1 MSNSFGRCFRITSFG
16 ESHGRCVGVVVDG
29 CPAGLKL
36 SEKVIQRDLDR
47 RRPAQSLITSS
58 RDESDRVELL
68 SGVFQGYTTGAP
80 ICMVVENVDIDSRPY
95 EKLKSTPRPGHADYA
110 AYIKY
115 GGFADYRG
123 GGRFSG
129 RITAGFVMAGSVA
142 KKLLKEVLQVEV
154 LAHCCE
160 IGGIKAKE
168 STFEEIKMNVEENP
182 VRCADL
188 EAAEKMLQAVE
199 EASKVGD
206 SLGGTVEC
214 IVNPIPAGIGDPI
227 FNTLEGDISKALF
240 SIPAVKSVEFGA
252 GNLFSRLRGS
262 ASNDAY
268 VIKNGRV
275 LTETNRAGGILGGIS
290 NGMPIIC
297 RATFK
302 PTPSLGLPQRTV
314 DLSSGE
320 EAVIQVEG
328 RHDPCIAPRAVP
340 VVEAM
345 VALVVADHAIASGF
359 IPRVIRGRDNGV

>member
-16 ESHGRCVGVVVDG
+16 ESHGRCIGVVVDG

-36 SEKVIQRDLDR
+36 SEEDVQRDLDR
-47 RRPAQSLITSS
+47 RRPAQSLITSA
-58 RDESDRVELL
+58 RGESDRVELL
-68 SGVFQGYTTGAP
+68 SGVFKGYTTGAP
-80 ICMVVENVDIDSRPY
+80 ICMIVENVDVDSEPY

-110 AYIKY
+110 AYVKY

-142 KKLLKEVLQVEV
+142 KKLLKDVLGVEV

-160 IGGIKAKE
+160 IGGIKAKK
-168 STFEEIKMNVEENP
+168 STFEEIKVNVEETP

-188 EAAEKMLQAVE
+188 EAAEKMLHAVE

-206 SLGGTVEC
+206 SLGGVVEC
-214 IVNPIPAGIGDPI
+214 IANPMPVGIGDPV
-227 FNTLEGDISKALF
+227 FDTLEGDISSALF

-252 GNLFSRLRGS
+252 GRMFSRLRGS
-262 ASNDAY
+262 ESNDEY
-268 VIKNGRV
+268 VAQNGRV
-275 LTETNRAGGILGGIS
+275 FTETNWAGGILGGIS
-290 NGMPIIC
+290 NGMPLVC
-297 RATFK
+297 RATLK
-302 PTPSLGLPQRTV
+302 PTPSIRLPQRTV
-314 DLSSGE
+314 DLSSGKE
-320 EAVIQVEG
+320 TVIRIEG

-345 VALVVADHAIASGF
+345 VAVVIADHAMASGF
-359 IPRVIRGRDNGV
+359 IPRVIRSKEK